1 MACDMPEPCKFPSL
15 DSCQKR
21 FLWIHKRVDLARH
34 PIVSLVLQIGEME
47 KFPQAL
53 GFKGPEYFLRVGKQ
67 GPHFTAIGEDGG
79 NKRLSELELACKA
92 DGVASPDP
100 V

>member
-1 MACDMPEPCKFPSL
+1 
-15 DSCQKR
+15 
-21 FLWIHKRVDLARH
+21 
-34 PIVSLVLQIGEME
+34 ME

-53 GFKGPEYFLRVGKQ
+53 GFKGLEYFLRVSKQ

-79 NKRLSELELACKA
+79 NKRLSELELACEA
-92 DGVASPDP
+92 DGGVLPDP